1 MSSSGADNVEA
12 AVLEGGARS
21 CMRGGEITPKFYS
34 LTNVET
40 DVAPGVEVH
49 KNALLFWRLPPEL
62 TKPKG
67 QVGGGGKGL

>member
-1 MSSSGADNVEA
+1 
-12 AVLEGGARS
+12 
-21 CMRGGEITPKFYS
+21 MRGGGITPKIYS
-34 LTNVET
+34 LTDVET